1 VDLHRASLRKLRRQG
16 AIFASV
22 GVIVLVVYT
31 GLTALLAGPVG
42 LPFQIAL
49 ALSYGSALA
58 LNFTLHRTF
67 TFATDEGYALRLPGQ
82 VSRFLALALFQYV
95 VTALAVAFLPDALG
109 LPEFAVWA
117 AVMATFAI
125 GNFVA
130 LRLTTFHP
138 R

>member
-1 VDLHRASLRKLRRQG
+1 VDLHRASLKQLRRQG

-42 LPFQIAL
+42 LPFQAAL
-49 ALSYGSALA
+49 ALSYGTALA

-67 TFATDEGYALRLPGQ
+67 TFATDSGYALRLPGQ
-82 VSRFLALALFQYV
+82 IARFLALALFQYV
-95 VTALAVAFLPDALG
+95 VTALAIAFLPDALG
-109 LPEFAVWA
+109 LSEFAVWF

-125 GNFVA
+125 GNFLA
-130 LRLTTFHP
+130 LRFTTFH
-138 R
+138 